1 MSTSLS
7 LRRTIQGG
15 ICAAIVALSTL
26 TGHAGQ
32 NRDSNQGNDGRSP
45 AKVPKL
51 GPDALVPSCYN
62 SASGAWRVARGNSDC
77 SANEFFIQVNSRG
90 PQGVPGATGPTGATG
105 ATGPQGLVGPA
116 GPTGLTGATGSQ
128 GAAGNKGDAGPQGV
142 AGEKGTT
149 GPQGVAG
156 DKGETGAQG
165 LAGPTGAT
173 GLTGATGAAGS
184 QGSTGDKGDVGPQG
198 PSGATGPAGPG
209 FTFRGSWDIDTGY
222 LPNDVVTEGGSSFIA
237 VAANLAADPIVSAQT
252 AGGA

>member
-15 ICAAIVALSTL
+15 ICAAIVAISTL

-32 NRDSNQGNDGRSP
+32 NRDSNQGNNGKPP

-105 ATGPQGLVGPA
+105 AQGPVGSFGPA
-116 GPTGLTGATGSQ
+116 GPTGKTGV
-128 GAAGNKGDAGPQGV
+128 AGPQGPV
-142 AGEKGTT
+142 G
-149 GPQGVAG
+149 QV
-156 DKGETGAQG
+156 
-165 LAGPTGAT
+165 GPTG
-173 GLTGATGAAGS
+173 L
-184 QGSTGDKGDVGPQG
+184 
-198 PSGATGPAGPG
+198 SG
-209 FTFRGSWDIDTGY
+209 
-222 LPNDVVTEGGSSFIA
+222 
-237 VAANLAADPIVSAQT
+237 
-252 AGGA
+252 